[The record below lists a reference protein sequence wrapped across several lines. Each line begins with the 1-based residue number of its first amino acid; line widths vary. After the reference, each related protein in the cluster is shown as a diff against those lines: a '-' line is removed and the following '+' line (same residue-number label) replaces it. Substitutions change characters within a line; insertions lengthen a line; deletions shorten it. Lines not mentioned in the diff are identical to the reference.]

1 MRKRSPNRLVL
12 ALVLAG
18 CEPIKLGGGAG
29 VVLGPGLQQCRQ
41 ASLPRVTPLF
51 AEGPAETGPIIRHRE
66 DGVLVTEA
74 AGRVR
79 GRHEREERFGSFD
92 TRSFENR
99 SYRLV
104 IEDAVAAGRSE
115 IKITYYPIADVSTYG
130 PITNFRS
137 WKMYGLE
144 GNQNGGYTFHV
155 NQQMRQVSPR
165 QLEQTV
171 NDNAREGRPLR
182 AGDILDFE
190 LGIYLAGADPMDPAP
205 IAGGSSYFS
214 DTFRYQVGLGGLTP
228 ETFDSA
234 GMLGPSPDAR
244 LGGGTTVPFVALA
257 DGTPVE
263 PKYALSQLALNI
275 QWPHPQGFL
284 EGRRLFYTELD
295 TGAHVE
301 AGNPPLP
308 LQGVPGPLF
317 NARSCVACH
326 AFNGR
331 GVLPP
336 VGEQVQSLVL
346 RLTGEPE
353 FGDQLQPQEAP
364 VRLSR
369 IEPQPVTLGD
379 GEVVMLHRPV
389 FDAGRP
395 LRASARL
402 APALVGL
409 GLLEAVDE
417 STILAA
423 ADEAD
428 CDGDGISGRPA
439 LSRGAPGEEP
449 RLGRFGWKAEHPSV
463 SAQVDA
469 ELEAHL
475 GVGVTASA
483 LSGEDRSRLVTYL
496 RLLGVIPQRV
506 TSPVQVRRGA
516 EVFAAV
522 GCGACH
528 LRELT
533 TGGRHPFEE
542 LRAQTVH
549 PYTDLLLHDMGAGL
563 ADDSGLPEAS
573 EWRTAP
579 LWGLGF
585 TAQVSGA
592 VNLLH
597 DGRAGSVLE
606 AVLWH
611 GGEAQAA
618 RDAVVALPRE
628 DRLALLA
635 FLDSL

>member
-1 MRKRSPNRLVL
+1 MRGRSPEMLVL
-12 ALVLAG
+12 LLMLAG
-18 CEPIKLGGGAG
+18 CEPFTFGGSAG
-29 VVLGPGLQQCRQ
+29 VVLGPGPRLCREK
-41 ASLPRVTPLF
+41 SLPRVTPLF
-51 AEGPAETGPIIRHRE
+51 AEGPAETGPIIRRRE

-79 GRHEREERFGSFD
+79 GRHEREERFATFD

-104 IEDAVAAGRSE
+104 VEDAVLAGRSE
-115 IKITYYPIADVSTYG
+115 IKLTYYPLVDVSLHG
-130 PITNFRS
+130 PGTNFRS
-137 WKMYGLE
+137 WKMYGVE

-155 NQQMRQVSPR
+155 NQQMREVSPR

-171 NDNAREGRPLR
+171 TDNAREGRPLR
-182 AGDILDFE
+182 VGDILDFE

-205 IAGGSSYFS
+205 IAGGSAYFS

-228 ETFDSA
+228 ENFDST
-234 GMLGPSPDAR
+234 GMLGPSVEAR
-244 LGGGTTVPFVALA
+244 LGAGTTVPFVALD
-257 DGTPVE
+257 DGTPVA

-284 EGRRLFYTELD
+284 EGRRLFHTD
-295 TGAHVE
+295 FGTGAHAE
-301 AGNPPLP
+301 AGNPPLL
-308 LQGVPGPLF
+308 LQGVLGPLF
-317 NARSCVACH
+317 NASSCIACH

-336 VGEQVQSLVL
+336 VGGPVRSLVL
-346 RLTGEPE
+346 RLTGEPD

-364 VRLSR
+364 VLLSR
-369 IEPQPVTLGD
+369 IESQPVTLGD

-395 LRASARL
+395 LRSSARL
-402 APALVGL
+402 APALIGL

-417 STILAA
+417 ATLLEA
-423 ADEAD
+423 ADEND

-439 LSRGAPGEEP
+439 LSRGSPGEEP

-469 ELEAHL
+469 ELQAHL
-475 GVGVTASA
+475 GVGVTASTPG
-483 LSGEDRSRLVTYL
+483 GEDRARLVTYL
-496 RLLGVIPQRV
+496 RLLGVLPQRV
-506 TSPVQVRRGA
+506 TSPVRVRRGA

-542 LRAQTVH
+542 LRAQTVR

-585 TAQVSGA
+585 TGQVSGA

-618 RDAVVALPRE
+618 RDAVVALPTE

-635 FLDSL
+635 FLGSL